1 MILVS
6 VGTQKQQFTRL
17 FEMIEKSNKLNGKE
31 IIAQAGYT
39 KYQSEKMKIFDFIDN
54 CKMEELI
61 NDAEFVIC
69 HAGVGTIFEAL
80 LKGKKVIACPRY
92 KKYKEH
98 VNDHQLEICEALEKE
113 GYILTCYDTDNLD
126 EKIDEVSKKILKKYQ
141 KDESYLDVLRKEI

>member
-1 MILVS
+1 MVLVS
-6 VGTQKQQFTRL
+6 VGTQRQQFTRL
-17 FEMIEKSNKLNGKE
+17 FEMVEKSNKLSKKE

-39 KYQSEKMKIFDFIDN
+39 KYESKKMKIFDFIDGN
-54 CKMEELI
+54 QMEELI
-61 NDAEFVIC
+61 SSAELVIC

-113 GYILTCYDTDNLD
+113 GYIITCYDKDNLD
-126 EKIDEVSKKILKKYQ
+126 DKIDEAFKKELKKYQ
-141 KDESYLDVLRKEI
+141 KDESYLDILRKEI